1 MAIFGGPFIQL
12 VFKIVSLNVEEIKH
26 RFIYEDIKRIWQSLK
41 NKKDEIL

>member
-1 MAIFGGPFIQL
+1 
-12 VFKIVSLNVEEIKH
+12 VEEIEH